1 MSLPSTLAR
10 RVSAVVLRLSGVVV
24 DESKLE
30 RAEDNLHRLA
40 TQRGLC
46 GSRELLREVEGDPST
61 ELIEQFL
68 ALFLVHETSFF
79 RDAASPFVALE
90 EEILPELIERR
101 CGVRRLRIWCAAA
114 SSGQE
119 PYSLAMVLAERFP
132 RLTDWCVDFR
142 AGDLSPRM
150 IERCREGVYRVDEVN
165 RGLSA
170 ERLVRFFHQEGT
182 GYQVND
188 SLRRRIHFEQRN
200 LLDPWDDLPLQ
211 DVILMRNVLIYFDTE
226 TKREL
231 LNRALGQLAPDGCL
245 FLGGSEAPMFYTSG
259 FAARRRGRSV
269 WFVRRNRGTTEAA

>member
-1 MSLPSTLAR
+1 M
-10 RVSAVVLRLSGVVV
+10 VLHLSGMVV

-30 RAEDNLHRLA
+30 RTEESLLRLA
-40 TQRGLC
+40 GRRGLR
-46 GSRELLREVEGDPST
+46 GPGEILRELEGDPSP

-79 RDAASPFVALE
+79 RDGGSPFVALE
-90 EEILPELIERR
+90 EEILPELIESRR
-101 CGVRRLRIWCAAA
+101 GTRRLRIWCAAA

-119 PYSLAMVLAERFP
+119 PYSLAMVFAERFP
-132 RLTDWCVDFR
+132 QLTGWRVDLR
-142 AGDLSPRM
+142 ASDLSPRM
-150 IERCREGVYRVDEVN
+150 IERCREGVYRVGEVN

-170 ERLVRFFHQEGT
+170 ERLLRFFHQNGN

-231 LNRALGQLAPDGCL
+231 LNRALDQLAPDGCL
-245 FLGGSEAPMFYTSG
+245 FLGGSEAPTFYTGG
-259 FAARRRGRSV
+259 FVARRRGRSV
-269 WFVRRNRGTTEAA
+269 WFVRRDRGNIEAA